1 VRIDGHLV
9 VNSLQPEPGTIAID
23 ETDSIKFAIDSYDP
37 DGNLLEYRWKLD
49 GITIGYNSELTLH
62 SDYNSNL
69 GTISAGEYVLTLD
82 ITDNFQSKNSLNYSW
97 NISVSDVNR
106 APEIITYLPAE
117 TNIQVDGSNPS
128 LDFEIAVTDPD
139 IDNTLN
145 YKWLINSLDQ
155 NVNDSIFNRTFTSE
169 GAFEVKAIVTDG
181 IASDSTLW
189 NVTSL
194 VGIEELTLP
203 TVTVLHQN
211 YPNPFNPETMVGF
224 DIAQAGQVNVSVYN
238 YKGEL
243 VTTLVNEPKNR
254 GSYSIKWNCSNQ
266 NGQTVTS
273 GIYFIVMKA
282 DNYSKVVKAL
292 MVK

>member
-1 VRIDGHLV
+1 
-9 VNSLQPEPGTIAID
+9 
-23 ETDSIKFAIDSYDP
+23 
-37 DGNLLEYRWKLD
+37 
-49 GITIGYNSELTLH
+49 
-62 SDYNSNL
+62 
-69 GTISAGEYVLTLD
+69 
-82 ITDNFQSKNSLNYSW
+82 
-97 NISVSDVNR
+97 
-106 APEIITYLPAE
+106 
-117 TNIQVDGSNPS
+117 
-128 LDFEIAVTDPD
+128 
-139 IDNTLN
+139 
-145 YKWLINSLDQ
+145 LDQ